1 MTRSCS
7 VATISCDSAGRRF
20 SWIVAVLALVTAG
33 TPTVSAGA
41 RAAPACRTGQLSLR
55 ATFRGAAL
63 GEFVQT
69 LTVSN
74 VGAHACEIG
83 GWPRIQVEDVAGHQ
97 VLVPVRRVVQ
107 TPAHAKPFREVVVEP
122 QGAASF
128 NLYGADFDAVSGRG
142 CPVGVL
148 LSVRP
153 PGAQGTLHVRANVP
167 RCRYGYYISPLIAG
181 SNDRLAW
188 TFVWHK

>member
-1 MTRSCS
+1 M
-7 VATISCDSAGRRF
+7 
-20 SWIVAVLALVTAG
+20 
-33 TPTVSAGA
+33 
-41 RAAPACRTGQLSLR
+41 
-55 ATFRGAAL
+55 
-63 GEFVQT
+63 
-69 LTVSN
+69 
-74 VGAHACEIG
+74 G
-83 GWPRIQVEDVAGHQ
+83 GWPRIQVDDVAGRQ

-142 CPVGVL
+142 CPVGAL

-188 TFVWHK
+188 TFVGTSNPPYLGGPRTWSTNPHER